1 MAKSRSMW
9 AELQRELARR
19 QRLEQQRLRVGQ
31 QAASRAA
38 REHDQQVRAT
48 ARKAISNERERK
60 LRYIEDRKAEAASM
74 ALELQARVTELDSI
88 LITGLRPRRD
98 ITFGSLRQVV
108 RYPPFDAGGLDRTAP
123 EPRWEQF
130 APRTGALGRMFG
142 GRERQEA
149 TARSAYDAARG
160 EHAAADA
167 DRLRQLAERQRAY
180 DRSAAA
186 AAAGVDQHNAGVD
199 QLEREFRAGEPE
211 AVAGFCTMVL
221 DSSEY
226 PDGFSHRTRVLYRP
240 DPREVVVEYE
250 LPPQSLIPA
259 DRDYKYVATRDELV
273 AVPRPV
279 KEVKERYARLI
290 AQVALRTIREIYAS
304 VTIPA
309 VVSAV
314 TFNGHVSTKDLATG
328 QPIRPC
334 LISVSAEREM
344 FGTFVL
350 TDLDPVACLRKLNA
364 LVSNHPYDMEAV
376 RPVVDFETLLS
387 QYKFVEGMD
396 AVAGLDS
403 RPDLL
408 DMSPTEFE
416 HLVRQLFEAMG
427 MQSWT
432 TQPSKDDGVDA
443 VAVNEDP
450 VFGGLCIIQAK
461 RYRSAVSVEAVRAL
475 AGVMEDKRA
484 TKGILVTTSWV
495 TKDGHAFADRH
506 GRMQI
511 IECEEIKFL
520 CKEHLGQDVL
530 ISLPKPPPRRLPGM
544 RGRVPSAV
552 RRPGRAHPGPC
563 NAAVEGVGPH
573 SGGTAL
579 NPNSIR
585 HGRALPANWPI
596 NGSQLPV

>member
-9 AELQRELARR
+9 TELQRERARR
-19 QRLEQQRLRVGQ
+19 QRLEQQRLRVAQ
-31 QAASRAA
+31 QAARAA
-38 REHDQQVRAT
+38 REHEQQGRAS
-48 ARKAISNERERK
+48 ARKAIANERERK

-74 ALELQARVTELDSI
+74 TVELQARVTELDSV
-88 LITGLRPRRD
+88 LIASLRPRRGVS
-98 ITFGSLRQVV
+98 FASLRQVV

-130 APRTGALGRMFG
+130 APRTGTLGRMFG

-149 TARSAYDAARG
+149 AARSAYEGARS
-160 EHAAADA
+160 EHAVAEA
-167 DRLRQLAERQRAY
+167 DRLRQLAERHRAY

-186 AAAGVDQHNAGVD
+186 AAVAEHNAGVD
-199 QLEREFRAGEPE
+199 QLEQDFREAEPE
-211 AVAGFCTMVL
+211 AVAEFCTIVL

-226 PDGFSHRTRVLYRP
+226 PDGFTHRTRVLYRP
-240 DPREVVVEYE
+240 DPREIVVEYE
-250 LPPQSLIPA
+250 LPPQSVIPA
-259 DRDYKYVATRDELV
+259 DRDYKYVATRDEIVMV
-273 AVPRPV
+273 ARPV
-279 KEVKERYARLI
+279 KEIKERYARLI

-304 VTIPA
+304 ATIPA

-334 LISVSAEREM
+334 LISVSAEREV

-427 MQSWT
+427 MKSWT

-461 RYRSAVSVEAVRAL
+461 RYRSAVGVEAVRAL

-495 TKDGHAFADRH
+495 TKDGHAFVDRH

-520 CKEHLGQDVL
+520 CMEHLGQDVL
-530 ISLPKPPPRRLPGM
+530 ISLPKAPPRR
-544 RGRVPSAV
+544 
-552 RRPGRAHPGPC
+552 
-563 NAAVEGVGPH
+563 
-573 SGGTAL
+573 
-579 NPNSIR
+579 
-585 HGRALPANWPI
+585 
-596 NGSQLPV
+596 